1 MYKERYE
8 NFKRN
13 VIIIIICLAFLC
25 FLFKDYTRF
34 PEFILQFVLAWF
46 YLALTVREHILIRNG
61 SKLVLYILLMCMRV
75 CIRAYVCMRAC
86 VYVMF
91 VFDL

>member
-61 SKLVLYILLMCMRV
+61 SKLVLYILFMCMRV
-75 CIRAYVCMRAC
+75 CIRAC